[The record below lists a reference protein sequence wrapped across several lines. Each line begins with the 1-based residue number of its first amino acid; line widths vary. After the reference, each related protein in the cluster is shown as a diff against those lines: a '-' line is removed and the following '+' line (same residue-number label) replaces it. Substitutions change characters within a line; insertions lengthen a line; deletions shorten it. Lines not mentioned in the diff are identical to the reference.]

1 MASLDY
7 NIGETSG
14 MMRFNLAPEPAEFD
28 QKVRQP
34 GNAWLI
40 KNPDSK
46 KRPKDY
52 WSAFTNDLAN
62 GFNNLCGY
70 SAMYISKEGTVDHYF
85 CCKNHRDLI
94 YEWSNYR
101 YISYRVNSSKGTL
114 DNRVLDP
121 FEVGDDWFEIILP
134 SLQLVL
140 TDKVPPTERSR
151 AEFTLERLHLQNDE
165 RIMRQREE
173 WYQMYLNGEITLE
186 GLDKKAPLIA
196 RAVRKRQESD

>member
-1 MASLDY
+1 
-7 NIGETSG
+7 

-40 KNPDSK
+40 KNLDSQ

-52 WSAFTNDLAN
+52 WSAFKSDLAN

-70 SAMYISKEGTVDHYF
+70 SVMYEPVGTVDHYF
-85 CCKNHRDLI
+85 CCENHRHLI

-101 YISYRVNSSKGTL
+101 FISGWLNSSKGTL

-121 FEVGDDWFEIILP
+121 FEVGDDWFEIILL

-140 TDKVPPTERSR
+140 TDKVPPAERIR
-151 AEFTLERLHLQNDE
+151 AEFTLKRLHLQKDE
-165 RIMRQREE
+165 RIMRQREV

-196 RAVRKRQESD
+196 RAVRKQQESSSIRY

>member
-1 MASLDY
+1 LASLDY

-28 QKVRQP
+28 QNVRQP
-34 GNAWLI
+34 GNAWLSQH
-40 KNPDSK
+40 PDSQ
-46 KRPKDY
+46 RVPSY
-52 WSAFTNDLAN
+52 WLAFTNDLAN

-70 SAMYISKEGTVDHYF
+70 SAMCILGEGTVDHYF
-85 CCKNHRDLI
+85 CRKNHRDLI

-101 YISYRVNSSKGTL
+101 YISPRVNSSKGTL

-140 TDKVPPTERSR
+140 TDKVPSSERTR
-151 AEFTLERLHLQNDE
+151 AEFTLKRLHLQNGE
-165 RIMRQREE
+165 RIMRQRVK
-173 WYQMYLNGEITLE
+173 WYQMYLNGQITLE
-186 GLDKKAPLIA
+186 GLDTNAPLIA
-196 RAVRKRQESD
+196 RAVRKHQESG